1 MRSILIASVVSL
13 AACERPAEPASQSP
27 AAPDTSAGAAVVAA
41 SAPATPITID
51 RGDGLVVT
59 VQRAGQGEEI
69 TSSSAVT
76 LHYRAFVENAEKPFD
91 SSYESGV
98 PLALQ
103 LGSQGKPRVI
113 EGLARGLIGLRAG
126 TQAKLAIPAALGWGG
141 AGNEGAGVPKDAGLI
156 YEVDVVGVH

>member
-1 MRSILIASVVSL
+1 MRSSLIATVLLL
-13 AACERPAEPASQSP
+13 AACERAKEPADEPTAGASATAAPSEP
-27 AAPDTSAGAAVVAA
+27 AAPTL
-41 SAPATPITID
+41 PQTID

-59 VQRAGQGEEI
+59 VQRAGQGDAI

-98 PLALQ
+98 PLQLQ
-103 LGSQGKPRVI
+103 LGSSSTPRVI
-113 EGLARGLIGLRAG
+113 EGLARGLVGLRAG
-126 TQAKLAIPAALGWGG
+126 TQAKLAIPAALGWGE

-156 YEVDVVGVH
+156 YEVDVVGVR